1 MARDLLSA
9 VRELQRSLEEQR
21 ATNLRCLELLS
32 EEQVWQRPLT
42 GLNSIGNLL
51 LHLTGNERH
60 YLGLGVGGVDYRRDR
75 PREFTTDGGFS
86 KAQLRELQMEAQR
99 ITAQVLDA
107 LRDADLTLAPLGGV
121 DYDGRDRLG
130 LVLHVFHHYSYHS
143 GQILLWTKILTHT
156 ETQLLRWKH

>member
-9 VRELQRSLEEQR
+9 VRELKRSLEEQR
-21 ATNLRCLELLS
+21 ANNLRCLELLS

-60 YLGLGVGGVDYRRDR
+60 YVGLGVGGVEYRRDR
-75 PREFTTDGGFS
+75 PREFTTQGGVS
-86 KAQLRELQMEAQR
+86 KAQLRELQLEAQR
-99 ITAQVLDA
+99 ITAKVIDGLSE
-107 LRDADLTLAPLGGV
+107 ADLAQPAQGGV

-130 LVLHVFHHYSYHS
+130 LLLHVFHHYSYHS